1 MNDNLKKLHNASL
14 LLNDLIRCEQW
25 SEVAR
30 VAGEMKV
37 LAERLQQDEY
47 AQEARQIL
55 HPLFAQI
62 MAPWTK
68 HIPHEFK

>member
-25 SEVAR
+25 AEVAR
-30 VAGEMKV
+30 VSGEITV
-37 LAERLQQDEY
+37 LAERLKQDEY

-55 HPLFAQI
+55 HPLFAQVL
-62 MAPWTK
+62 APYNSK
-68 HIPHEFK
+68 